1 MTSQVALSGLLR
13 RPPPAACR
21 SPLAGDALAIRHG
34 LLHRTSY
41 LELVG
46 DAGAVVFRLLPVD
59 ELEPALAAPLLAHDA
74 AFEQ

>member
-1 MTSQVALSGLLR
+1 V
-13 RPPPAACR
+13 
-21 SPLAGDALAIRHG
+21 AGDALAIRHG